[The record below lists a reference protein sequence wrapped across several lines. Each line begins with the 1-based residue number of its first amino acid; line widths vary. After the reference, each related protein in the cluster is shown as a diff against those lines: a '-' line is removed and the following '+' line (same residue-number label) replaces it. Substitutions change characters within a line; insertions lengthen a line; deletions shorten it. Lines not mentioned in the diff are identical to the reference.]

1 MKAKVKLGK
10 KELFSFL
17 FYHMYIRPSGLL
29 YLLVGL
35 ASIAGG
41 IYYIVNGNNSGIF
54 LLLIAAVYFIV
65 QPLMLYLKAS
75 QQAKNEVFMNDTYYA
90 FDEDGVAVWQE
101 GVEPSVLQW
110 QNVRKFVKFGKNYFL
125 YVDAAHG
132 NIIPASS
139 IEGNPSKLDEL
150 IVRVLPK
157 EKRRG
162 FRG

>member
-1 MKAKVKLGK
+1 MKATVKLGK
-10 KELFSFL
+10 KELFVFL

-35 ASIAGG
+35 GSIAGG

-54 LLLIAAVYFIV
+54 LLLIAAVYFII

-75 QQAKNEVFMNDTYYA
+75 QQAKNAVFSSETFYA
-90 FDEDGVAVWQE
+90 FDEEGVAVWQE
-101 GVEPSVLQW
+101 GIEPSVLQW
-110 QNVRKFVKFGKNYFL
+110 QNVRKFVKFGKYYFL

-139 IEGNPSKLDEL
+139 IEGNPAKLDEL

>member
-1 MKAKVKLGK
+1 
-10 KELFSFL
+10 
-17 FYHMYIRPSGLL
+17 
-29 YLLVGL
+29 
-35 ASIAGG
+35 
-41 IYYIVNGNNSGIF
+41 NNSGIF